1 MAFTQRLPASFFA
14 ALQAEM
20 RDRMAETGLDL
31 LIVDHYQDVSYATG
45 FSHYPNERPVAFALS
60 RRGSFLLD
68 AIARVAVMLPQSFIP
83 LEDHIL
89 DTAQKARSPSGITR
103 SVH

>member
-1 MAFTQRLPASFFA
+1 MLRKRRQSLDHPGH
-14 ALQAEM
+14 Q
-20 RDRMAETGLDL
+20 TGSAPSSL
-31 LIVDHYQDVSYATG
+31 G
-45 FSHYPNERPVAFALS
+45 
-60 RRGSFLLD
+60 RGSFLLD
-68 AIARVAVMLPQSFIP
+68 AIARVAVMLPQILIP